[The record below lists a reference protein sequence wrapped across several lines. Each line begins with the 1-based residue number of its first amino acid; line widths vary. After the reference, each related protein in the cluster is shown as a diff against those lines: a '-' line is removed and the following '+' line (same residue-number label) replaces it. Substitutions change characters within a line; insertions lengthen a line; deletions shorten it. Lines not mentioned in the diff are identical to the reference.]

1 MGFFDSLFG
10 KKKEEKKKEEPVVKK
25 ICPVCGKEFT
35 GKGMDVNDGIICMDC
50 WGLVCDDFEAGILD
64 EDKEFYIA
72 PIKAAVLAKK
82 GELAAE
88 KEAKAKKPEVCPIC
102 GGKMP
107 RFMAMEVKD
116 GFICDECL
124 SKFNQLEEDGETDKE
139 LENITLKELA
149 ALIARSDKQK
159 AANEKRK
166 EQDTCPICGSNVS
179 EKSTGSLW
187 GDIKRSVKDE
197 IPKFVL
203 LKDNQKI
210 CAECAEKVRLLYPIL
225 YSKTYD
231 GDGMYNGAH
240 IDTLNNITLADFRKA
255 LEDVNV
261 KRQQLKEQYGSCE
274 AVLSVGSVGRDF
286 ENVRSN
292 PGKKEYR
299 IRGKILYGKASK
311 GNLIHVIRDGFNCTM
326 RIERLRQITGF
337 EEYSGNAVDSVGEGY
352 YAIVTVAEDTSCIYP
367 GDTLLVI

>member
-10 KKKEEKKKEEPVVKK
+10 KKKEEKKPEFKRT
-25 ICPVCGKEFT
+25 CPVCGKDFT

-50 WGLVCDDFEAGILD
+50 WGLVCDDFEAGIMD

-82 GELAAE
+82 GELAAD
-88 KEAKAKKPEVCPIC
+88 KEAKAKKPEACPIC

-107 RFMAMEVKD
+107 KFMTMEVKD
-116 GFICDECL
+116 GYICDECF
-124 SKFNQLEEDGETDKE
+124 SKFNKLEEDGEIDKE
-139 LENITLKELA
+139 LENLTLKELS
-149 ALIARSDKQK
+149 ALIAKVDKQK

-166 EQDTCPICGSNVS
+166 EQDACPICGASVS

-187 GDIKRSVKDE
+187 GDIKQSVKDE

-225 YSKTYD
+225 YSKTYAGND
-231 GDGMYNGAH
+231 MYYGAH
-240 IDTLNNITLADFRKA
+240 LDTLHNITLPEFRKA

-261 KRQQLKEQYGSCE
+261 KRKQLEEQYGSCE
-274 AVLSVGSVGRDF
+274 AVISVGSVGRDF
-286 ENVRSN
+286 ENARSN

-311 GNLIHVIRDGFNCTM
+311 GNLIHVNRDDFNCSM
-326 RIERLRQITGF
+326 RIERLRQVTGF
-337 EEYSGNAVDSVGEGY
+337 EEYSGNVVDSVGEGY

-367 GDTLLVI
+367 GDTLIIV

>member
-10 KKKEEKKKEEPVVKK
+10 KKKEEKKPEVKR
-25 ICPVCGKEFT
+25 ICPVCGGEFA

-50 WGLVCDDFEAGILD
+50 WGLVCDDFEAGIMD

-82 GELAAE
+82 GELAAD
-88 KEAKAKKPEVCPIC
+88 KAAKARKPETCPIC

-107 RFMAMEVKD
+107 KFMTMEVKD
-116 GFICDECL
+116 GYICDECF
-124 SKFNQLEEDGETDKE
+124 SKFNRLEEDGETDKE
-139 LENITLKELA
+139 LENITLKELS
-149 ALIARSDKQK
+149 ALIARDDKQK

-166 EQDTCPICGSNVS
+166 EQDVCPICGANVS

-187 GDIKRSVKDE
+187 GDIKQSVKDE

-210 CAECAEKVRLLYPIL
+210 CAECAEKVRLLYPVL
-225 YSKTYD
+225 YSKTYA
-231 GDGMYNGAH
+231 GDDMYYGAH
-240 IDTLNNITLADFRKA
+240 VDTLNNITLPEFRKA
-255 LEDVNV
+255 LEDVIV
-261 KRQQLKEQYGSCE
+261 KRQQLEEQYGSCE
-274 AVLSVGSVGRDF
+274 AVISVGSVARDF
-286 ENVRSN
+286 ENSRSN
-292 PGKKEYR
+292 SGKKEYR

-311 GNLIHVIRDGFNCTM
+311 GSLIHVNRDDCNCTM
-326 RIERLRQITGF
+326 RIERLRQVTGF

-367 GDTLLVI
+367 GDTLIIV

>member
-10 KKKEEKKKEEPVVKK
+10 KKKEEKKPEVKR
-25 ICPVCGKEFT
+25 ICPVCGKDFS
-35 GKGMDVNDGIICMDC
+35 GKGMDVHDGIICMDC
-50 WGLVCDDFEAGILD
+50 WGLVCDDFEAGIMD

-82 GELAAE
+82 GELAAD

-107 RFMAMEVKD
+107 KFMTMEVKD
-116 GFICDECL
+116 GYICDDCF
-124 SKFNQLEEDGETDKE
+124 SKFNKLEENGEIDIE
-139 LENITLKELA
+139 LENITLKELS
-149 ALIARSDKQK
+149 ALIAKADKQK

-166 EQDTCPICGSNVS
+166 EQDACPVCGANVS

-187 GDIKRSVKDE
+187 GDIKQSVKDE

-203 LKDNQKI
+203 LRDNQKI
-210 CAECAEKVRLLYPIL
+210 CAECAEKVRLLYPIQ
-225 YSKTYD
+225 YSKTYAGHD
-231 GDGMYNGAH
+231 VYESAH
-240 IDTLNNITLADFRKA
+240 LDTLNNITLPEFRKA

-261 KRQQLKEQYGSCE
+261 KRKQLEEQYGSCE
-274 AVLSVGSVGRDF
+274 AVLSVGSVARDF
-286 ENVRSN
+286 ENARSN

-311 GNLIHVIRDGFNCTM
+311 GNLIHVNRDDSSCTM
-326 RIERLRQITGF
+326 RIERLRQVTGF
-337 EEYSGNAVDSVGEGY
+337 EEYSGNVVDSVGEGY

-367 GDTLLVI
+367 GDTLIIV